1 MSKLKYLKGVRTR
14 FCNVLHQEVKVASSF
29 IEKSENENQG
39 EAINNLLSDI
49 SICQERILTYIGK
62 LEI

>member
-1 MSKLKYLKGVRTR
+1 MSKLKYLKGIHTR
-14 FCNVLHQEVKVASSF
+14 FCNILHQEVKVASAL
-29 IEKSENENQG
+29 IEKAENENQG

-62 LEI
+62 LD

>member
-1 MSKLKYLKGVRTR
+1 MSKLKYLKGIRTR
-14 FCNVLHQEVKVASSF
+14 FCNILHQEVKEASAL
-29 IEKSENENQG
+29 IEKAENENQG

-62 LEI
+62 LD